1 MSTSRTH
8 ALTRDCLGSIAMC
21 KSFRALK
28 NMNMWLKS
36 SVILLL
42 MFIPTVSFLYL
53 QQGVSVA
60 LLLVLVGVP
69 SALAVAV
76 ALSVNRQMTRQLKA
90 ITRLFDQVGIGDYAA
105 RAEVLS
111 EDELGSMAN
120 ALNYM
125 LDNTLTLIPSQEEC
139 DAMQAATRKLQ
150 EEVAELHQLRAIVAR
165 MQEAALQVGA
175 SAHEMQAEAEYLAQG
190 STAQTAHIMDNLVA
204 MDAMA
209 LAIQRVSDHTALSAQ
224 VAEQALAQTR
234 KGARAVQNT
243 IEALDRTRAEVEET
257 VARITTL
264 GERSVEVS
272 TIVQLMG
279 DIADRTSVL
288 ALNAAIEAALAGE
301 AGQGLVVVAADVERL
316 AQRAADATRQAG
328 GLLQTI
334 QTEMH
339 KAVTAIAASTREV
352 GQGVQVANQAGQAL
366 GEVER
371 VSVRLADLI
380 QSSALVAQQQ
390 ARDSE
395 SLSQAMREMTEV
407 TQQTAAGTRQTA
419 VSMSNLATLAGELQ
433 ASVSIFQLPAHT
445 NGHQEVA

>member
-1 MSTSRTH
+1 
-8 ALTRDCLGSIAMC
+8 
-21 KSFRALK
+21 
-28 NMNMWLKS
+28 
-36 SVILLL
+36 
-42 MFIPTVSFLYL
+42 MFIPTVSFLCL
-53 QQGVSVA
+53 LLSSQQGISMA
-60 LLLVLVGVP
+60 LLLGLGGVS

-76 ALSVNRQMTRQLKA
+76 ALSVNRQMTSQLKA
-90 ITRLFDQVGIGDYAA
+90 ITRLFDRVCIGDYAA
-105 RAEVLS
+105 RAEILS
-111 EDELGSMAN
+111 EDELGTMAN
-120 ALNYM
+120 ALNHM
-125 LDNTLTLIPSQEEC
+125 LDNTLTLIPSQEERA
-139 DAMQAATRKLQ
+139 AMQAATRKLQ
-150 EEVAELHQLRAIVAR
+150 EEVAEIHQLRAVVAQ

-175 SAHEMQAEAEYLAQG
+175 SAHEMQAAAEYLAQDG
-190 STAQTAHIMDNLVA
+190 TVQTAHILDNSVA

-209 LAIQRVSDHTALSAQ
+209 LAIQQVSDHTALSAQ

-257 VARITTL
+257 AARVTTL
-264 GERSVEVS
+264 GERSLEVG

-301 AGQGLVVVAADVERL
+301 AGQGLGVVAADVERL
-316 AQRAADATRQAG
+316 AQRATDATKQAG

-339 KAVTAIAASTREV
+339 KVVTAIAESTREV

-380 QSSALVAQQQ
+380 QSTALVARQQ
-390 ARDSE
+390 ACGSE
-395 SLSQAMREMTEV
+395 SLSQALREMTEV
-407 TQQTAAGTRQTA
+407 TQQTAAGTRQT
-419 VSMSNLATLAGELQ
+419 VMSMSNLAALAGELQ
-433 ASVSIFQLPAHT
+433 ASVSIFQLSAHT
-445 NGHQEVA
+445 NGHRVVA

>member
-1 MSTSRTH
+1 
-8 ALTRDCLGSIAMC
+8 MC
-21 KSFRALK
+21 KSFRAWK

-42 MFIPTVSFLYL
+42 MFIPTVSSLYVFLSS
-53 QQGVSVA
+53 QQGVSMA

-90 ITRLFDQVGIGDYAA
+90 ITRLFEQVGIGDYAA

-125 LDNTLTLIPSQEEC
+125 LDNTLTLIPSQKEC
-139 DAMQAATRKLQ
+139 EAMQAATRKLH
-150 EEVAELHQLRAIVAR
+150 EEVAEFHQLRAIVAR

-190 STAQTAHIMDNLVA
+190 NTAQTAHIMDNLVA

-257 VARITTL
+257 AARITTL
-264 GERSVEVS
+264 GERSLEVS

-339 KAVTAIAASTREV
+339 RAVTAIAASTREV

-407 TQQTAAGTRQTA
+407 TQQTAVGTRQTA
-419 VSMSNLATLAGELQ
+419 VSISNLAALAGELQ

>member
-1 MSTSRTH
+1 
-8 ALTRDCLGSIAMC
+8 MC
-21 KSFRALK
+21 TSFRTLQ

-53 QQGVSVA
+53 FLSSQQGVNMA
-60 LLLVLVGVP
+60 LLLVLVGMP

-111 EDELGSMAN
+111 ADELGSMAN
-120 ALNYM
+120 TLNYM

-139 DAMQAATRKLQ
+139 EAMQAATWKLQ

-165 MQEAALQVGA
+165 MQKAALQVGA
-175 SAHEMQAEAEYLAQG
+175 SAHEMQAEAEYLVQG
-190 STAQTAHIMDNLVA
+190 STAQTAHIMDTSAA
-204 MDAMA
+204 MDAMT

-243 IEALDRTRAEVEET
+243 IEALDRARVEVEET
-257 VARITTL
+257 AARITTL
-264 GERSVEVS
+264 GERSLDVS

-301 AGQGLVVVAADVERL
+301 AGRGLVVVAADVERL
-316 AQRAADATRQAG
+316 AQRAVDATRQAG

-339 KAVTAIAASTREV
+339 KAVTAIATSTREV
-352 GQGVQVANQAGQAL
+352 GQGVQVANQAGRAL

-390 ARDSE
+390 ACGSE

-407 TQQTAAGTRQTA
+407 TQQTVAGARQTA
-419 VSMSNLATLAGELQ
+419 VSISNLATLAGELQ

-445 NGHQEVA
+445 NGHQERV

>member
-1 MSTSRTH
+1 
-8 ALTRDCLGSIAMC
+8 
-21 KSFRALK
+21 
-28 NMNMWLKS
+28 
-36 SVILLL
+36 

-76 ALSVNRQMTRQLKA
+76 ALSVNRHMTRQLKA
-90 ITRLFDQVGIGDYAA
+90 ITRLFDQVGLGDYAA

-111 EDELGSMAN
+111 EDELGAMAK
-120 ALNYM
+120 ALNHM

-139 DAMQAATRKLQ
+139 AAMQAATRKLQ

-175 SAHEMQAEAEYLAQG
+175 SAHEMQTEAEYLAQG
-190 STAQTAHIMDNLVA
+190 STTHTAHIMDNLVA

-257 VARITTL
+257 AARITTL

-328 GLLQTI
+328 GLVQTI

-339 KAVTAIAASTREV
+339 RVVTAIAESTREV
-352 GQGVQVANQAGQAL
+352 GQGVQVAKQAGQAL

-371 VSVRLADLI
+371 VSVRLAELI
-380 QSSALVAQQQ
+380 QSIALVARQQ
-390 ARDSE
+390 AHGSK
-395 SLSQAMREMTEV
+395 SLSQTMRDMTEV
-407 TQQTAAGTRQTA
+407 TQQTATETRQTA
-419 VSMSNLATLAGELQ
+419 VSISNLATLAGELQ
-433 ASVSIFQLPAHT
+433 ASVSIFKLPAHT
-445 NGHQEVA
+445 NGYQEVA